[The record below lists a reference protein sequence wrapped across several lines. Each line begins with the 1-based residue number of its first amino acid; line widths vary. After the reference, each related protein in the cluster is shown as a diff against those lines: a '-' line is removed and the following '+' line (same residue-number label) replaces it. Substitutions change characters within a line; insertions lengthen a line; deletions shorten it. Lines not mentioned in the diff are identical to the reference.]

1 MRIFIAALTAAISL
15 SALAAPV
22 ASAAPSQVNVRI
34 EGKAETLFE
43 GPVLTDGHNVR
54 AAESDSKAPA
64 SGRPCDGTNNGQNPT
79 PGPTPTAASV
89 DAMSILGEDFD
100 GQWYP
105 GYDDYF
111 LKRWGPD
118 AQDPTAP
125 SGGEYWGLLVNDVF
139 TNVGGCQYQLDG
151 GDEVLWVYDAFDGR
165 PNLALFPEE
174 AAYTSGPRPLTAT
187 AQLGEPFPLEVV
199 TYEDDLETV
208 PPATPARSGSGPYE
222 GAEVAPVLM
231 NDKGFEKV
239 DTSDPATRTT
249 DSEGKVAIAFD
260 TAGWH
265 RIKATVAGVGGES
278 VIRSNRIDVCVPTTG
293 PPPPPVEPPLEGAG
307 DCGELPAADVVRE
320 AEEELPPEDDSST
333 AGPAGGSPVAPAGA
347 SPDAGPPPDPVRV
360 TAPKLDRGDL
370 ARGRVGVSWRVLSAG
385 AGIERWRISS
395 QTLGRRGAPYVSR
408 ATGTDRT
415 SATLRLP
422 PGVAYRL
429 RFTIVDVLG
438 RSSTIA
444 LGKVVVPPA
453 GRRP

>member
-15 SALAAPV
+15 SALVAPV
-22 ASAAPSQVNVRI
+22 APAAPTQVNVRI
-34 EGKAETLFE
+34 EGETETLFE

-64 SGRPCDGTNNGQNPT
+64 SGRPCNGTNHGQNPT

-111 LKRWGPD
+111 IKRWGPD
-118 AQDPTAP
+118 AQDLTA
-125 SGGEYWGLLVNDVF
+125 GGESWGVLVNDVF

-151 GDEVLWVYDAFDGR
+151 GDEVLWVYDAFGGR
-165 PNLALFPEE
+165 PTLALFPEE
-174 AAYTSGPRPLTAT
+174 AAYTSGPRPLTVT

-199 TYEDDLETV
+199 TYEDDLESV
-208 PPATPARSGSGPYE
+208 PPATPQRSGSGPYE
-222 GAEVAPVLM
+222 GAEVAPVLT
-231 NDKGFEKV
+231 NGEGFEKV
-239 DTSDPATRTT
+239 DTADPATKTT
-249 DSEGKVAIAFD
+249 DSEGKVAITFD

-265 RIKATVAGVGGES
+265 RIKATVAVAGGES
-278 VIRSNRIDVCVPTTG
+278 VIRSNRLDICVPATG
-293 PPPPPVEPPLEGAG
+293 PSPPPLEGAV
-307 DCGELPAADVVRE
+307 DCGELPAADAVRE
-320 AEEELPPEDDSST
+320 AENELPSEDDSSGGG
-333 AGPAGGSPVAPAGA
+333 AAGGSPAAPAGA
-347 SPDAGPPPDPVRV
+347 SPGAGPPPDSVRV
-360 TAPKLDRGDL
+360 TVPKLDRGDL

-385 AGIERWRISS
+385 AGIGRWRISS

-408 ATGTDRT
+408 ATGTKGT
-415 SATLRLP
+415 AATLRLP
-422 PGVAYRL
+422 PGAAYRL

-444 LGKVVVPPA
+444 LGKVVVPLA
-453 GRRP
+453 GRP